1 MRATIWF
8 VLLFVV
14 AVVAAT
20 TLGTNDGL
28 VALYWRGW
36 RFDISLNLFLLLLFG
51 TCFLLVSAIQALNSL
66 IGLPQRAREW
76 RVARRDRSA
85 QAALRDALAQY
96 FGGRYS
102 RAQKAAQRAL
112 TIQADTPELAQDNE
126 FTVLGH
132 LLAAELVKQVAGQA
146 RSVGVP
152 RPDDTLAALTAAA
165 GR

>member
-8 VLLFVV
+8 VLLFGV
-14 AVVAAT
+14 AVVAAS

-36 RFDISLNLFLLLLFG
+36 RFDISLNLFLILLLG
-51 TCFLLVSAIQALNSL
+51 TCFLLVSAIQGLNSL

-96 FGGRYS
+96 FGG
-102 RAQKAAQRAL
+102 
-112 TIQADTPELAQDNE
+112 P
-126 FTVLGH
+126 
-132 LLAAELVKQVAGQA
+132 
-146 RSVGVP
+146 
-152 RPDDTLAALTAAA
+152 TAARKRRPNA
-165 GR
+165 R